1 MFNWMYLSLS
11 PSLFVSLHS
20 SAICKASSDNHFAF
34 LLFFFFEGWGV
45 VLFTTSCTIL
55 QTSVH
60 SFSGTLLSRL
70 KNTPHQEY
78 KEICTQIF
86 FEVKER
92 EVTQSWLT
100 LWDHMDSRLP
110 GSSIHGIFQARVL
123 NSLQS
128 KGLSRVLEWVAIS
141 FSRGSSLEK
150 EFSPIPQFKNILPY

>member
-1 MFNWMYLSLS
+1 MYLSLS
-11 PSLFVSLHS
+11 PLLFTSLCS

-34 LLFFFFEGWGV
+34 LLFFFFGMV
-45 VLFTTSCTIL
+45 CHLCTIL